1 MNCPFCNGKME
12 HGFLYTNQA
21 YGFQWLP
28 DGVKPTKYIPDFRF
42 KKKGGMVFGRPKF
55 EAFELD
61 KLSFWVCKKC
71 MKGVADELTK
81 HW

>member
-1 MNCPFCNGKME
+1 ME

-21 YGFQWLP
+21 YGFSRLP

-71 MKGVADELTK
+71 MKGVADELTQRK
-81 HW
+81 R